1 MATTNRAAR
10 SGSGEDGTARE
21 QAEAGTRTLFE
32 HGREMGAE
40 GEALLQAT
48 QTVLRDVSHVVGQQ
62 IEVRPYA
69 TLGTAF
75 GLGLLLGG
83 GLPFG
88 VVRFTARVAAGM
100 FLRQAVEAA
109 LPFGPP
115 RP

>member
-1 MATTNRAAR
+1 MANMNRAGR
-10 SGSGEDGTARE
+10 SGSAEGDAGRE
-21 QAEAGTRTLFE
+21 QADATTQKLFE
-32 HGREMGAE
+32 HGREVRAE

-48 QTVLRDVSHVVGQQ
+48 QSVLRDVNQVVGQQ
-62 IEVRPYA
+62 LEVRPYT

-75 GLGLLLGG
+75 GFGLLLGG

>member
-10 SGSGEDGTARE
+10 SGSDDGGDRQQT
-21 QAEAGTRTLFE
+21 EASTRTLFE
-32 HGREMGAE
+32 HGREMRAE

-48 QTVLRDVSHVVGQQ
+48 QTVLRDVNHVVGQQ

-88 VVRFTARVAAGM
+88 VVRFTARIAAGM

-115 RP
+115 RA

>member
-1 MATTNRAAR
+1 VN
-10 SGSGEDGTARE
+10 
-21 QAEAGTRTLFE
+21 Q
-32 HGREMGAE
+32 
-40 GEALLQAT
+40 
-48 QTVLRDVSHVVGQQ
+48 VVGHQV
-62 IEVRPYA
+62 EVRPHA

-115 RP
+115 RA